1 MSFKYCVN
9 VSEVLFCYRYLRQ
22 VIDESLRCSVSGVW
36 GARFQ
41 EIDIKLGGYD
51 IPKNVSILYYS
62 KVT

>member
-1 MSFKYCVN
+1 MFYRCMN
-9 VSEVLFCYRYLRQ
+9 VSEVLFYYRYLRQ

-41 EIDIKLGGYD
+41 EINIKLGGYE
-51 IPKNVSILYYS
+51 IPKNVSILCYS